1 MLVYQR
7 VYSSNPRY
15 LHISTCISQSWS
27 TKLKFSSFYL
37 QPWFA
42 SNSQHFWGFT
52 SLEGLAEGA
61 KPKCLETTDLRK
73 ASREHSGERRCL
85 AHSRWSTSEMSFP
98 ESFPVEN
105 GWLPTC
111 CNICTGGS
119 KSKCALRNRKIIE
132 IMDDSGWLWMILIPE
147 NLWTSMETSTL
158 WTVDDGKMWKPRP
171 SAVAIHCHTVRS
183 CSSRQGVFFTS
194 GDEIW
199 KKNTSAWN
207 FKTLT

>member
-119 KSKCALRNRKIIE
+119 KSKCALRNRK
-132 IMDDSGWLWMILIPE
+132 SLKSLKSWMILDDYGWFWSQKIYEHPWKHQLYE
-147 NLWTSMETSTL
+147 PWMMERCGNQGPLLWRSI
-158 WTVDDGKMWKPRP
+158 
-171 SAVAIHCHTVRS
+171 AIRWGAARRAKEFFSHLEMRS
-183 CSSRQGVFFTS
+183 
-194 GDEIW
+194 E
-199 KKNTSAWN
+199 KKHICL
-207 FKTLT
+207 KL